1 MQTTWFIIMGISI
14 RVGID
19 IARYA
24 ALRAQ
29 RQSND
34 GGRTMGKKPASPNA
48 GTLAPQAPVVNLPA
62 APLAYRW
69 TWADDSTAT
78 VAPEKVMAARR
89 GEGSRLQSRTMQAN
103 HHEFVN

>member
-34 GGRTMGKKPASPNA
+34 GGRTMGKEPASPHA
-48 GTLAPQAPVVNLPA
+48 GTVAPRAPVANLPA

-69 TWADDSTAT
+69 TWADDSTAN
-78 VAPEKVMAARR
+78 VAAEKPVAVKR
-89 GEGSRLQSRTMQAN
+89 GGGSRLQSRTMQAN